1 MLLEGF
7 LVLPSDPKVKE
18 EDVAKNFAP
27 LLLLPVKWLLSLIGR
42 TTTGGNGVLLF
53 FQSS

>member
-1 MLLEGF
+1 MLLAG
-7 LVLPSDPKVKE
+7 VSILPGEPKLKE
-18 EDVAKNFAP
+18 EEEVEKNFA

-42 TTTGGNGVLLF
+42 TTIDCNEVLLF